1 VKKRISELEK
11 AYLEESDWLVK
22 ENANVNKAYSS
33 FIGYLMD
40 KILKDP
46 VILRE
51 YLPENFVKM
60 HISGDIHIHKLP
72 HSLFIPY
79 CVGWSY
85 YKLLKMG
92 LRTPTIN
99 TRPAKHLDTAISH
112 LVSFFFLASQ
122 EWSGAQA
129 VSAIDLFLAPF
140 IRYDKLGFNSIKQA
154 LQRFVYELNY
164 PSRLGFQ
171 SPFTNVTIVL
181 DTVPSFLNAEA
192 IIGGRK
198 VGILGDYLEEAI
210 EISKALFMQFL
221 EGDADGK
228 PFTFPIVTM
237 MFTKRFDWNGS
248 RWGDLTDLLFEV
260 LARRGTIYIL
270 NGYQTD
276 VSALYAMC
284 CRLTIDFEKL
294 SRKGSLFKLRRSSE
308 ESLVEEL
315 EKFRRVRGL
324 WALPDATGSI
334 GVITINLPR
343 LAFFNEEEIFF
354 DKLRELLKEIRNL
367 LIILRKRY
375 EISLEKGLMPITKLY
390 LGHLNN
396 HFSTIGVIGL
406 PEAVAN
412 LMNNEK
418 LWIDSSKNERKEA
431 TILMKRIIQEIRKI
445 CQEYEAEDGYLYN
458 VEEVPGESAAYRLA
472 LSDLKLIKR
481 EKMRAFIPMLDDV
494 PFYSNSIVPYYADIP
509 LSERISLESEVQK
522 EFTGGVMMHIFLAE
536 MPDERALKRTIYN
549 IVTKTK
555 IVYFSITP
563 ALIFC
568 NKCGWEGVGVYGSC
582 PKCGSE
588 KIEIWSRIV
597 GYYRPIKNWNIGRRH
612 EFRSRIHYSFSTS
625 TTIKQAKITSKS
637 YL

>member
-1 VKKRISELEK
+1 MKKRISELEK
-11 AYLEESDWLVK
+11 AYLEESDWLVR

-536 MPDERALKRTIYN
+536 MPDERALKRMIYN

-563 ALIFC
+563 ALTFC
-568 NKCGWEGVGVYGSC
+568 NKCGWEGVGVYESC

-588 KIEIWSRIV
+588 NIEIWSRIV

-625 TTIKQAKITSKS
+625 ATIKQAKITSKS